1 MRSVV
6 LLVMCGRRVEKLG
19 GQDRRW
25 LKVAK
30 LISEAC
36 SARVLINE
44 SYAALAKKTE
54 IPLPSDMDVV
64 SEKRNKY
71 VAYFWLN
78 LVIFFRAFR
87 CKKIHYCGNA
97 LEMTPSAVLIWALL
111 RKNITFSFNGVSVNY
126 LKETGQKKAVV
137 LLRVMNYIACR
148 IEILNKTVVS
158 ENFFNSKKI
167 RLSNAMYA
175 GPETSVSAIEDSK
188 KIVFAGHLY
197 AAKGAYL
204 LMRIVETLSLI
215 HI

>member
-158 ENFFNSKKI
+158 ENFFNSKK
-167 RLSNAMYA
+167 N
-175 GPETSVSAIEDSK
+175 PPIERHVCRARDFG
-188 KIVFAGHLY
+188 VGH
-197 AAKGAYL
+197 
-204 LMRIVETLSLI
+204 
-215 HI
+215 